1 MFVQSLQANR
11 VVNYSTGLS
20 KVFQFG
26 VENIQRRDK
35 KQTEVTAVTLS
46 CAPPQC
52 ESKRLPIPHKAE
64 LHLYQ
69 HHQRLTLENTRG
81 ACGHATLNTPDAV

>member
-1 MFVQSLQANR
+1 MGLADSPAQAFTQPTFERFAGTRCSSNRLRYSRKVVLFMFVQSLQANR

-20 KVFQFG
+20 KVFRFG

-46 CAPPQC
+46 CAPP
-52 ESKRLPIPHKAE
+52 H
-64 LHLYQ
+64 
-69 HHQRLTLENTRG
+69 
-81 ACGHATLNTPDAV
+81 V